1 MSEGTFD
8 KLREQLELQEWPNVY
23 LFKFIVPNTPH
34 LLAQT
39 TALFDET
46 AHIQFHESSNAKF
59 VSVSVKEMMLDV
71 DSIIEVY
78 NKAQKIEGII
88 SL

>member
-46 AHIQFHESSNAKF
+46 AHIQFHESSSQKF
-59 VSVSVKEMMLDV
+59 VSVSVKEMMLNV
-71 DSIIEVY
+71 DSIIAIY
-78 NKAQKIEGII
+78 NKAQRIEGII